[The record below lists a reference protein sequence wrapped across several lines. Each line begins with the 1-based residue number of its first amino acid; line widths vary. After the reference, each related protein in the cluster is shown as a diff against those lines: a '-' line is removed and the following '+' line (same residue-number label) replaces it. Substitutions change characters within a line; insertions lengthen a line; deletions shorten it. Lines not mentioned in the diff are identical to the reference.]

1 MITTPYLSFI
11 IPAFN
16 EKHFISNTLKQLHNF
31 APKFPYEVIIV
42 DNGSTDNTIEIA
54 QSFDDIVLTCPTGT
68 IAAVRNNGVSKSK
81 GNILVFLDADVEL
94 TQDWQNNIENTINQI
109 IESPLLIT
117 GSRCLPPQT
126 ANTINKNW
134 FNILTVSISNTYINS
149 GHLITSKVLFDEIS
163 GFNETL
169 KTAEDHDFC
178 VRAKQAGAKITPAP
192 SLKVIHYGYPTTI
205 GQFIKRERWHGREDF
220 KTIKTILKS
229 KIALVTIFHLCILS
243 LSLIQVMSIG
253 LLEGIILYVL
263 SMILLTIPL
272 TLYKFKG
279 LKLESIVKTSLMHYF
294 YIIGRTLSFFD
305 RITLRYSK
313 KFR

>member
-16 EKHFISNTLKQLHNF
+16 EKSYIGNTLKKLHDF
-31 APKFPYEVIIV
+31 APKRPYEVIIV

-54 QSFDDIVLTCPTGT
+54 QSFNDTVLSCPTGT
-68 IAAVRNNGVSKSK
+68 IAAVRNTGVKASK

-94 TQDWQNNIENTINQI
+94 TQDWQNNIESTITELLEN
-109 IESPLLIT
+109 SLLIT
-117 GSRCLPPQT
+117 GSRCLAPKT
-126 ANTINKNW
+126 ASIINNNW
-134 FNILTVSISNTYINS
+134 FNLLSASNSNTYINS
-149 GHLITSKVLFDEIS
+149 GHLITSKVLFDKIS
-163 GFNETL
+163 GFNESL

-178 VRAKQAGAKITPAP
+178 IRATESGAKITPKSA
-192 SLKVIHYGYPTTI
+192 LMVIHYGYPTTI
-205 GQFIKRERWHGREDF
+205 NQFIKRERWHGREDF
-220 KTIKTILKS
+220 ETINTILKS
-229 KIALVTIFHLCILS
+229 KIAFVTLFHLCIIFS
-243 LSLIQVMSIG
+243 SLITIIG
-253 LLEGIILYVL
+253 SSFLEGVMLYLLSAAII
-263 SMILLTIPL
+263 TITL

-279 LKLESIVKTSLMHYF
+279 LKLESLFKTSLMHYF

>member
-1 MITTPYLSFI
+1 MITTPFLSFI
-11 IPAFN
+11 IPALN
-16 EKHFISNTLKQLHNF
+16 EKNYIGNTLKQLHNF
-31 APKFPYEVIIV
+31 APKYPFEVIIV

-54 QSFDDIVLTCPTGT
+54 QSFKVTVLNCPVGT
-68 IAAVRNNGVSKSK
+68 IASVRNHGVSESK

-94 TQDWQNNIENTINQI
+94 TQDWQNNIDNTINQI

-126 ANTINKNW
+126 ANKINKNW
-134 FNILTVSISNTYINS
+134 FNILTVSSSNTYINS
-149 GHLITSKVLFDEIS
+149 GHLITSKVLFDKIS

-178 VRAKQAGAKITPAP
+178 VRAKQAGAKINPAP

-205 GQFIKRERWHGREDF
+205 SQFIKRERWHGREDF
-220 KTIKTILKS
+220 KTISTILKS
-229 KIALVTIFHLCILS
+229 KIALVTIFHLFILS
-243 LSLIQVMSIG
+243 LSLIHITNYG
-253 LLEGIILYVL
+253 LLQGIILYVF
-263 SMILLTIPL
+263 SMILLIIPL

-279 LKLESIVKTSLMHYF
+279 IKLESLFKTSLMHYF

>member
-1 MITTPYLSFI
+1 MILTPYLSFI

-16 EKHFISNTLKQLHNF
+16 EQSYIGNTLQQLHDF
-31 APKFPYEVIIV
+31 APNFPFEVIIV
-42 DNGSTDNTIEIA
+42 DNGSTDKTVEIA
-54 QSFDDIVLTCPTGT
+54 QSFDDTVINCPTGT
-68 IAAVRNNGVSKSK
+68 IAAVRNLGVSKSK

-109 IESPLLIT
+109 AESPLLIT

-126 ANTINKNW
+126 TTIINKNW
-134 FNILTVSISNTYINS
+134 FNVLSISTSNAYINS
-149 GHLITSKVLFDEIS
+149 GHLITSKVLFDKIS

-178 VRAKQAGAKITPAP
+178 MRANKAGAIINPIPA
-192 SLKVIHYGYPTTI
+192 LKVIHYGYPTTI
-205 GQFIKRERWHGREDF
+205 MQFIKRERWHGREDF

-229 KIALVTIFHLCILS
+229 KIALVTIFHLCLS
-243 LSLIQVMSIG
+243 LLSVIQIVSFG
-253 LLEGIILYVL
+253 LLEGVMFYLF
-263 SMILLTIPL
+263 SMIIITISLTI
-272 TLYKFKG
+272 YKFKD

-305 RITLRYSK
+305 RITFRYSK